1 MAMILSNNVFIS
13 GEQIFFQILNSWK
26 LTVALMKLLTDH
38 FQSMLL
44 DEQRAYFSLLSDD
57 EN

>member
-1 MAMILSNNVFIS
+1 
-13 GEQIFFQILNSWK
+13 
-26 LTVALMKLLTDH
+26 MKLLTDD

-57 EN
+57 KNYIS